1 MFYRDVL
8 TSKGTEI
15 FAKALRS
22 NTKSNNQMLLM
33 DTTMR
38 DAHQSFLATR
48 VRTNDSKIISPFVA
62 HTFNNLFCLE
72 MWGMLFC
79 ILLKLI

>member
-33 DTTMR
+33 DTTFQR
-38 DAHQSFLATR
+38 VAFKFKSIKFLE
-48 VRTNDSKIISPFVA
+48 IIE
-62 HTFNNLFCLE
+62 HYH
-72 MWGMLFC
+72 
-79 ILLKLI
+79 